1 MILGCVFI
9 YNVIFYTLINFQAPT
24 FWRAQAKSTITQKVK
39 NTFNQGVAKNVI
51 IFLGDGMSI
60 PTVTAARILKGQLQ
74 GHKGE
79 ETKLSFEQFPI
90 SGLSKVKL
98 LSMRLYVY
106 NVKPA
111 NE

>member
-1 MILGCVFI
+1 M
-9 YNVIFYTLINFQAPT
+9 
-24 FWRAQAKSTITQKVK
+24 K

-98 LSMRLYVY
+98 LSMTRRKSAFLIGSTIIISR
-106 NVKPA
+106 A
-111 NE
+111 EWSR